1 MRLIKAYLLR
11 LYADTDASERIC
23 GDVRPLDEKRSYSF
37 KNLDELTLLMRQL
50 AVKPSHPTLPQK
62 RTDLREE
69 GDT

>member
-1 MRLIKAYLLR
+1 MRLIKTYLLR

-37 KNLDELTLLMRQL
+37 KNLNDFIVLMRQL
-50 AVKPSHPTLPQK
+50 AGIPSHSILPQK
-62 RTDLREE
+62 RTDSPEK